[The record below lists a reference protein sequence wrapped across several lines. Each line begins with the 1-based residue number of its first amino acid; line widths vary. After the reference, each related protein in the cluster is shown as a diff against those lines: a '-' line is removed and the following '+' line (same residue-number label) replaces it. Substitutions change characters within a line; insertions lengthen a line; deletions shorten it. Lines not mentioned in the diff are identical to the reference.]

1 MAKKK
6 LGKLI
11 VVTAPSGAG
20 KTTIVRHLLN
30 KYPQLSFSV
39 SATNR
44 AKRDGET
51 DGKDYYFF
59 STEVF
64 REKVANGEFLEW
76 EEVYDNQYYGTLKS
90 EIERLWAA
98 GKHIIFDVDVRGAQ
112 NIQQQYRRRT
122 KSIFVKP
129 PSREILFERLRNRK
143 TETEESLRKRIARA
157 EEELACE
164 KKFDIIL
171 LNDNLEV
178 ALKEAEA
185 IVEKLTIDN

>member
-44 AKRDGET
+44 AKREGET

-59 STEVF
+59 STDVF
-64 REKVANGEFLEW
+64 KEKVANGEFLEW

-90 EIERLWAA
+90 EIERIWAE

-112 NIQQQYRRRT
+112 NIQKQYRRRT
-122 KSIFVKP
+122 RSIFVKP
-129 PSREILFERLRNRK
+129 PSQEILFERLRNRK

-157 EEELACE
+157 TEELACE
-164 KKFDIIL
+164 DKFDVIL
-171 LNDNLEV
+171 VNDDLAT
-178 ALKEAEA
+178 ALKEAEM
-185 IVEKLTIDN
+185 IIEKYV